1 MYLVRAAREGRE
13 GHILDRAARV
23 FDDRLEG
30 NAVEGDSVV
39 GEGNAHHVLAR
50 NANHVS
56 SLSSRPIDQKTHESK
71 RTAFCSQLTRKQTRS
86 PSPMRQPSL
95 KDGSRQRFLCGC
107 SVRATHADGLVDIDQ
122 LRQRLGALADRR
134 LDPRNA
140 HDQRH
145 LSATILLAS

>member
-39 GEGNAHHVLAR
+39 GEGDAHHVLTR
-50 NANHVS
+50 NANGVS
-56 SLSSRPIDQKTHESK
+56 PLSSRPIDQETHESK
-71 RTAFCSQLTRKQTRS
+71 RTAFGSQLTRKQTR
-86 PSPMRQPSL
+86 SPMRQPSL
-95 KDGSRQRFLCGC
+95 KDGSRQRFVWFV
-107 SVRATHADGLVDIDQ
+107 SVGATHADGLVDIDQ

-145 LSATILLAS
+145 LPATIPLAS